1 MEPFPLNAMNSV
13 TSTIPEPAGQTAPT
27 LEFTAYFTKGLGDVA
42 ADELRE
48 ILGPRPTA
56 AAGRHGTRV
65 TGDVDEPGERFVTVR
80 TTLDGAYRVLTSA
93 RTVDDFRLLV
103 AGPCQVASEG
113 EFKSLCSAAAKN
125 TEDYLTTDPE
135 REQAPWSVTVSA
147 RNPVWSRGPSGAPSW
162 APAPVIAEAWHGA
175 DVAATVRSPVDL
187 RLQADGEVMHVATS
201 LGGRPPGKRAD
212 DTAPR
217 RGALRP
223 TVAAAM
229 VRMALAARPQDA
241 PATLYD
247 PFAGTGTI
255 VAEAWRMGLPVFA
268 SDVDPGAVEAT
279 RERLARLAA
288 AGLARRRRAD
298 ALDDAALS
306 HRIFVHDVC
315 EGAAARVRA
324 GLVVGNIPWGK
335 QVAIP
340 SRSDLFDGTAAVA
353 REAVA
358 QGGVAMLLTTHED
371 QFAARL
377 RRALPDTQ
385 ISTRRI
391 GLLGQTPAI
400 VMARPA
406 TGAQPDGN
414 AGLAGDGRPE
424 GNGQAG

>member
-1 MEPFPLNAMNSV
+1 MNSV
-13 TSTIPEPAGQTAPT
+13 IPTIPEPAGQTAPT

-56 AAGRHGTRV
+56 AAGRHGTGV
-65 TGDVDEPGERFVTVR
+65 TGEVDEPGERFVTVR
-80 TTLDGAYRVLTSA
+80 TSLDGAYRVLTSA

-113 EFKSLCSAAAKN
+113 EFAALCAAAAKN
-125 TEDYLTTDPE
+125 TEEYLATDPD

-147 RNPVWSRGPSGAPSW
+147 RHPVWSARHSGAPPW
-162 APAPVIAEAWHGA
+162 APALVIAEAWHGA

-187 RLQADGEVMHVATS
+187 RLQADGEIMHVATS
-201 LGGRPPGKRAD
+201 LGTRPLGKRPD
-212 DTAPR
+212 DSAPR

-229 VRMALAARPQDA
+229 VRMALAASPEVA

-288 AGLARRRRAD
+288 AGPVRRRRAD

-315 EGAAARVRA
+315 AGAATRVRA
-324 GLVVGNIPWGK
+324 GLVVGNMPWGK
-335 QVAIP
+335 QVEIP
-340 SRSDLFDGTAAVA
+340 SRSELFDGTAAVA

-358 QGGVAMLLTTHED
+358 EGGVAMLLTTHED
-371 QFAARL
+371 QFTARL
-377 RRALPDTQ
+377 RRALPGTQ

-400 VMARPA
+400 VMARPGGDA
-406 TGAQPDGN
+406 RPEGHSGPA
-414 AGLAGDGRPE
+414 ADGRPE
-424 GNGQAG
+424 GNGLAG

>member
-1 MEPFPLNAMNSV
+1 MNSV
-13 TSTIPEPAGQTAPT
+13 IPSIPEPAGQTTPA

-42 ADELRE
+42 VDELRE

-56 AAGRHGTRV
+56 AAGRHGTGV
-65 TGDVDEPGERFVTVR
+65 TGEVDEPGERFVTVR

-113 EFKSLCSAAAKN
+113 EFKSMCATAAKS
-125 TEDYLTTDPE
+125 TEEYLAAEPG

-147 RNPVWSRGPSGAPSW
+147 RNPAWSAAPSW
-162 APAPVIAEAWHGA
+162 AAAPVIAEAWHGA
-175 DVAATVRSPVDL
+175 DVAATARSPVDL

-201 LGGRPPGKRAD
+201 LGARPLGKRAD
-212 DTAPR
+212 DAAPR

-229 VRMALAARPQDA
+229 VRMALAARSEAA

-247 PFAGTGTI
+247 PFTGTGTI

-268 SDVDPGAVEAT
+268 SDVDPEAVEAT
-279 RERLARLAA
+279 RERLSRLAA
-288 AGLARRRRAD
+288 AGPVRRRRAG

-315 EGAAARVRA
+315 AGAAARVRA
-324 GLVVGNIPWGK
+324 GLVVGNMPWGK
-335 QVAIP
+335 QVEIP
-340 SRSDLFDGTAAVA
+340 SRAELFDGTAAVA
-353 REAVA
+353 RAAVA
-358 QGGVAMLLTTHED
+358 EGGVAMLLTTHED
-371 QFAARL
+371 QFTARL

-400 VMARPA
+400 VMARA
-406 TGAQPDGN
+406 AAQDTQMN
-414 AGLAGDGRPE
+414 GDERLTPGGPPQ
-424 GNGQAG
+424 GNGFPQL